1 MQTELEELPEN
12 RVRLRVQVPRDD
24 VHHAIEHAAT
34 DLAASVKIPGFR
46 KGKVPMP
53 VLLQRVGKD
62 RLYTEAIESHIGG
75 WFWSAAA
82 RQRLRPVEPPQ
93 YDFELPTSD
102 GEDWEFTATV
112 AVQAKP
118 EIVDWTTLEVPYR
131 EPQVPQQLVDQ
142 ELSILQDTVA
152 TLAPVEGRP
161 VQERDTV
168 VIDLVSGD
176 ETRTDYVVELGR
188 GAVVEEI
195 EQGLVAMSVGDSK
208 EIEFELGDDSSQSVA
223 VTVKEIK
230 EKVLPPL
237 DDELARAA
245 TEFDTIA
252 ELRGDIEKRL
262 REQLAAEADAAF
274 RADVVD
280 KLVEASKVEAAGP
293 LVESRTRELVAG
305 LARQVE
311 RRGLDFQSY
320 LTMTGTDPNELVAR
334 LRAEAAQSVARE
346 LALEAVAVR
355 AGIEVSDDEVKATIR
370 EQAEEAGEDPEPMI
384 EEVWTHGQQEAL
396 REDLRLRAALDRL
409 AADVKPISVEQAE
422 AREKLWTPDK
432 EKAATETKLWTPGSK
447 EHA

>member
-75 WFWSAAA
+75 WFWNAAA

-152 TLAPVEGRP
+152 TLALVGGAL
-161 VQERDTV
+161 
-168 VIDLVSGD
+168 LVSR
-176 ETRTDYVVELGR
+176 EELG
-188 GAVVEEI
+188 
-195 EQGLVAMSVGDSK
+195 
-208 EIEFELGDDSSQSVA
+208 
-223 VTVKEIK
+223 
-230 EKVLPPL
+230 
-237 DDELARAA
+237 
-245 TEFDTIA
+245 
-252 ELRGDIEKRL
+252 
-262 REQLAAEADAAF
+262 
-274 RADVVD
+274 
-280 KLVEASKVEAAGP
+280 
-293 LVESRTRELVAG
+293 
-305 LARQVE
+305 
-311 RRGLDFQSY
+311 
-320 LTMTGTDPNELVAR
+320 
-334 LRAEAAQSVARE
+334 
-346 LALEAVAVR
+346 VR
-355 AGIEVSDDEVKATIR
+355 
-370 EQAEEAGEDPEPMI
+370 
-384 EEVWTHGQQEAL
+384 
-396 REDLRLRAALDRL
+396 LDRL
-409 AADVKPISVEQAE
+409 AFLHRRVRDGRAE
-422 AREKLWTPDK
+422 IDQRDEALVVP
-432 EKAATETKLWTPGSK
+432 
-447 EHA
+447 